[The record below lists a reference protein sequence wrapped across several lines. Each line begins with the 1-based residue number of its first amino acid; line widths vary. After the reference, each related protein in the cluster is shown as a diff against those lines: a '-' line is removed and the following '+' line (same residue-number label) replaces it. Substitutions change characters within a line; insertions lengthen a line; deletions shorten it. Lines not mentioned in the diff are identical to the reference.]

1 MFLNTFDLDYFSLLN
16 LASTAAI
23 AASDEILKYYHSE
36 YKIIYKND
44 ASPVTIADQEAD
56 RIIRTYLEQS
66 NIYVLSEEQPPL
78 DFSLRKDFQALWIV
92 DPLDGTKEFIR
103 KNGEFTV
110 NIALIE
116 DNLPVI
122 GVLLAPAK
130 NVAYIASKE
139 LGSFKLSIDDLRY
152 FVKTNDLVFLRQ
164 FQLLPISPPSSIKTI
179 VASHT
184 HASKEDFI
192 ERMNHYYN
200 YPKIL
205 AMGSS
210 LKFGLIAE
218 KKADLYARFNSINEW
233 DTAAGHAVVKF
244 SGGSMLHRDTGEE
257 ILYNKQE
264 LSQLPF
270 FVKAF

>member
-1 MFLNTFDLDYFSLLN
+1 M
-16 LASTAAI
+16 ASKAAL
-23 AASDEILKYYHSE
+23 AASDRIMLHYEETYEIN
-36 YKIIYKND
+36 YKED

-56 RIIRTYLEQS
+56 AIIRELLAPSTY
-66 NIYVLSEEQPPL
+66 YVLSEEMTPL
-78 DFSLRKDFQALWIV
+78 DFELRKDFPALWMV

-103 KNGEFTV
+103 RNGEFTV

-116 DNLPVI
+116 DNLPVL

-130 NVAYIASKE
+130 KVAYIASHH
-139 LGSFKLSIDDLRY
+139 LGSFKVSLQELQHFIDKEDVLY
-152 FVKTNDLVFLRQ
+152 LKS
-164 FQLLPISPPSSIKTI
+164 FQLIPIQPRPIRRI

-184 HASKEDFI
+184 HAKREDFL
-192 ERMNHYYN
+192 ERMNNFYN
-200 YPKIL
+200 HPQIIAL
-205 AMGSS
+205 GSS

-244 SGGSMLHRDTGEE
+244 AGGRMVHRDTGEE
-257 ILYNKQE
+257 ILYNKKE

>member
-1 MFLNTFDLDYFSLLN
+1 MHLDYTTLLIM
-16 LASTAAI
+16 ASKAAL
-23 AASDEILKYYHSE
+23 AASERIMMHYEEAYE
-36 YKIIYKND
+36 IIYKAD

-56 RIIRTYLEQS
+56 AIIREILAPSEF
-66 NIYVLSEEQPPL
+66 YVLSEEVTPL
-78 DFSLRKDFQALWIV
+78 DFELRKDFSSLWMV

-103 KNGEFTV
+103 RNGEFTV

-116 DNLPVI
+116 QNLPVL

-130 NVAYIASKE
+130 NIAYIASHH
-139 LGSFKLSIDDLRY
+139 LGSFKLSLNELRTFIDNKDELYLR
-152 FVKTNDLVFLRQ
+152 L
-164 FQLLPISPPSSIKTI
+164 FQLLPIQPHPICKI

-184 HASKEDFI
+184 HAQREDFV
-192 ERMNHYYN
+192 ERMNNFYN
-200 YPKIL
+200 HPQIIAL
-205 AMGSS
+205 GSS

-218 KKADLYARFNSINEW
+218 KKADLYARFNAINEW

-244 SGGSMLHRDTGEE
+244 AGGRMVHRDTGEE
-257 ILYNKQE
+257 IQYNKKD

>member
-1 MFLNTFDLDYFSLLN
+1 MDYFNLLN

-23 AASDEILKYYHSE
+23 AASDVILKYYESSYE
-36 YKIIYKND
+36 VIYKDD

-56 RIIRTYLEQS
+56 KVIRAYLEKS
-66 NIYVLSEEQPPL
+66 SIYVLSEEQPPL
-78 DFSLRKDFQALWIV
+78 DFSLRKDFQTLWIV

-116 DNLPVI
+116 DNLPII
-122 GVLLAPAK
+122 GVLIAPAK
-130 NVAYIASKE
+130 NIAYIASKE

-152 FVKTNDLVFLRQ
+152 FVKTNDLVFLNQ
-164 FQLLPISPPSSIKTI
+164 FVLLPIASSKSIKTI

-184 HASKEDFI
+184 HAKKEDFI
-192 ERMNHYYN
+192 ERMNYYYN
-200 YPKIL
+200 NPKIL